1 MADKRAR
8 KVLGKLRWHR
18 NDEAETVL
26 FHLCRGTDVRGL
38 GGIAPVSGF
47 WIRPLLN
54 IGRNEIESYL
64 EKVGISYCT
73 DETNAENV
81 YARNKLRNQV
91 IPQLEEI
98 NEQAVWHRACV
109 NFGVMWICRL
119 RSIRKK
125 CCR

>member
-1 MADKRAR
+1 MLSVPMADKRAR
-8 KVLGKLRWHR
+8 KVLGKLRWHTTEMMR
-18 NDEAETVL
+18 PRPCYFICAGEQMSGDLA
-26 FHLCRGTDVRGL
+26 GL
-38 GGIAPVSGF
+38 RPVSGF

-98 NEQAVWHRACV
+98 NEQAVCAHFQNSSERA
-109 NFGVMWICRL
+109 
-119 RSIRKK
+119 
-125 CCR
+125 

>member
-1 MADKRAR
+1 MMRPRPCYFICA
-8 KVLGKLRWHR
+8 W
-18 NDEAETVL
+18 
-26 FHLCRGTDVRGL
+26 GTDVRDLAGL
-38 GGIAPVSGF
+38 RRCPGNFG
-47 WIRPLLN
+47 IRPLLN

-98 NEQAVWHRACV
+98 NEQAVWHISRTSSERA
-109 NFGVMWICRL
+109 
-119 RSIRKK
+119 
-125 CCR
+125 